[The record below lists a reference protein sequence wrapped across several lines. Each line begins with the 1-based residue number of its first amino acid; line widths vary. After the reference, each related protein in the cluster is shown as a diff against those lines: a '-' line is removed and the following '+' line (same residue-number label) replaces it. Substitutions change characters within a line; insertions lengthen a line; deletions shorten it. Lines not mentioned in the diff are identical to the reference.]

1 MSTFARPTTERVRI
15 ICAAPGR
22 AAAGAFATIFGND
35 CALCGARSA
44 RLVCGACESALPRAR
59 GACVRCALPM
69 PAEGTC
75 GRCLRRSTHLDAA
88 VSAFD
93 YRFPID
99 RLVRRFKYA
108 GDLAIGRWLGESL
121 AARVASEPRPAL
133 IVAPASTR
141 ARLRERGF
149 NPALEI
155 AKAAARSLRCR
166 WAIAG
171 LTRTRETSPQP
182 GLGREARRRNLAGAF
197 ACGLDL
203 RGLEVALVD
212 DVLTT
217 GATAEAAAEAL
228 KRAGAARV
236 VAWIVARTPE
246 DHV

>member
-1 MSTFARPTTERVRI
+1 MSTSGGRPAERLPTI
-15 ICAAPGR
+15 WAAPRR
-22 AAAGAFATIFGND
+22 AAASALGLLFGND
-35 CALCGARSA
+35 CALCGARAQS
-44 RLVCGACESALPRAR
+44 LVCRACEGALPRP
-59 GACVRCALPM
+59 GHACLRCALPL
-69 PAEGTC
+69 PAAGTC
-75 GRCLRRSTHLDAA
+75 GRCLRHGTPLDAA
-88 VSAFD
+88 VAAFY

-108 GDLAIGRWLGESL
+108 GDLAVGRWLGESL
-121 AARVASEPRPAL
+121 ADRVAHESRPAL

-155 AKAAARSLRCR
+155 AKATAQRLGCRCPV
-166 WAIAG
+166 AG
-171 LTRTRETSPQP
+171 LVRTRETSPQP
-182 GLGREARRRNLAGAF
+182 GLGRDARRRNLAGAF
-197 ACGLDL
+197 ACALDL
-203 RGLEVALVD
+203 RGKEVALVD

-246 DHV
+246 SHV